1 MSLLLNDVEQKIF
14 DCWKITEDLELVYEE
29 ICNDSMTPDRI
40 ANILLGLKELYQFKF
55 DRLHNTFYRL
65 CDETCKEKAKHE
77 QDVLNALNSTQ
88 GLGPNG
94 PNGPDIDF
102 ATLLEISEKMQAE
115 QEQKIKIEENSRNSV
130 LFKNKL

>member
-1 MSLLLNDVEQKIF
+1 MSTLNDLEQKIF

-29 ICNDSMTPDRI
+29 ICNNGMTPDRT

-65 CDETCKEKAKHE
+65 CDETCKEKAKRE
-77 QDVLNALNSTQ
+77 QDALNALNSTK

-94 PNGPDIDF
+94 PNGPGVDLS
-102 ATLLEISEKMQAE
+102 TLLEISEKLQAQ
-115 QEQKIKIEENSRNSV
+115 QEHQKIEENSRNSIF
-130 LFKNKL
+130 FKKKL